1 VQLSLVVLNGKHA
14 GRTIRVK
21 ESEFSI
27 GRESDCDLRPK
38 SKRIS
43 RRHCI
48 ILVEPQR
55 VVVRDLDSRNG
66 TFVNGEKIEA
76 ERSLN
81 NRDRLA
87 IGQMKLEV
95 QLTADATAT
104 TGSPPPAAESQPTV
118 EAPAETA
125 SISGIAFSILESD
138 SSDDDFEL
146 TEQSAEPQASTDATD
161 DEPTESFTWPNGQQ
175 ASTEPEQP
183 ETAEDLASPS
193 GDNPAD
199 HEVSEKEKEKARKKR
214 PIVGVSK
221 ATQAK
226 RVTDT
231 SNEAAAE
238 ALRKFYR

>member
-146 TEQSAEPQASTDATD
+146 TEQSAEPRRDGRRAHRILHVAQ
-161 DEPTESFTWPNGQQ
+161 WPAGLHRTGTTGN
-175 ASTEPEQP
+175 
-183 ETAEDLASPS
+183 
-193 GDNPAD
+193 
-199 HEVSEKEKEKARKKR
+199 RRR
-214 PIVGVSK
+214 PRI
-221 ATQAK
+221 AK
-226 RVTDT
+226 R
-231 SNEAAAE
+231 
-238 ALRKFYR
+238 RQPC